1 MGDLFSPLVGLFALA
16 FSAATLLPGGSEAA
30 LVAMAALSEYSV
42 WTLLAV
48 ASVGNILGSVLN
60 YWLGRVALHYQDRKW
75 FPVSRAALDKSQQWF
90 ARWGQWAVL
99 LAWGP
104 IIGDPITVAA
114 GVMRMSFIRFLI
126 LVSLSKT
133 LRYMAVLGLFSLFA

>member
-1 MGDLFSPLVGLFALA
+1 
-16 FSAATLLPGGSEAA
+16 
-30 LVAMAALSEYSV
+30 
-42 WTLLAV
+42 V

-75 FPVSRAALDKSQQWF
+75 FPVSRTALDKSQHWF

-99 LAWGP
+99 LAWMP
-104 IIGDPITVAA
+104 VIGDPITVAA
-114 GVMRMSFIRFLI
+114 GVMRMDFIRFLI

-133 LRYMAVLGLFSLFA
+133 LRYMAVLGLFRLLV